1 MVCRCDDDVKVV
13 VVVVLV
19 GAVIVGVEVVGA
31 EVIGVEVV
39 GAVLFIDDA
48 FASELAA
55 VGWDGA

>member
-1 MVCRCDDDVKVV
+1 MVCRCDGDVEVV
-13 VVVVLV
+13 VVIVLV

-39 GAVLFIDDA
+39 GAVLFIDA